1 MDEKYEEIRKYF
13 ESAEEREQKY
23 IVTIQKLMQKIKDL
37 EGGK

>member
-1 MDEKYEEIRKYF
+1 MDERYEELRKYF

-23 IVTIQKLMQKIKDL
+23 IVTIQKLMQKVKEL